1 MWLFFIALKGNMMN
15 EQLEAKQLELEQLHN
30 KNQTLSRI
38 RAEFIESKEV
48 PFLEYFKHIGLPEGF
63 CLDLLVQMSLHK
75 RTDVGTLVGLL
86 HRHFGNMQECADA
99 LLKAAE
105 ANLVDYESSLDVFI
119 VKFDISQDV
128 QEDLDRFQYPLPMIV
143 EPRKL
148 VSNSSSAYMLTMG
161 SVILK
166 NNHHNEDVCLDHLNR
181 MNKIPLNINM
191 DVVKKM
197 KNSWKDLDKRKEG
210 ETDTDFK
217 KRQKAFAKYDRT
229 AKEVMEKVTEFTN
242 TVYLTHKVDKRGRTY
257 SCGYHFNPM
266 GNAWNKATVLLANK
280 EVIE

>member
-1 MWLFFIALKGNMMN
+1 MNTETLK
-15 EQLEAKQLELEQLHN
+15 AKQLELEKLHN
-30 KNQTLSRI
+30 KNQVLSRI
-38 RAEFIESKEV
+38 RQEFIDTKEI
-48 PFLEYFKHIGLPEGF
+48 PFEEYFEHTGLPEAFGF
-63 CLDLLVQMSLHK
+63 DLLVQMSLHK

-86 HRHFGNMQECADA
+86 HRHFDSMQECADA

-105 ANLVDYESSLDVFI
+105 ANIVDYDTNFDQFI
-119 VKFDISQDV
+119 VRFDISADV
-128 QEDLDRFQYPLPMIV
+128 QEELDRFQYPLPMIV

-148 VSNSSSAYMLTMG
+148 TTNSSSAYMLTMG

-181 MNKIPLNINM
+181 MNRIPLNINM

-210 ETDTDFK
+210 ESDTDFK

-229 AKEVMEKVTEFTN
+229 AKEVMEKVTELTDKVYITN
-242 TVYLTHKVDKRGRTY
+242 KFDKRGRTY
-257 SCGYHFNPM
+257 SQGYHVNPM
-266 GNAWNKATVLLANK
+266 GNAWNKASILLANK
-280 EVIE
+280 EIIE